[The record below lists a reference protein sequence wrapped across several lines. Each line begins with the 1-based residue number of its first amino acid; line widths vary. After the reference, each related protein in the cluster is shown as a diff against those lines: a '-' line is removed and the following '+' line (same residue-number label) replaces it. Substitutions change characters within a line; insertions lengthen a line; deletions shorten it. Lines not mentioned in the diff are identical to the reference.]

1 MTEDK
6 KLIIHTGTKEE
17 IIQIF
22 INQNSINKSTIT
34 TVGDE
39 LDDLNML
46 ILYNGYRMERCN
58 TELEKDIPKSVKSVS
73 ELINLIM

>member
-1 MTEDK
+1 M
-6 KLIIHTGTKEE
+6 IIHTGTKEE

-22 INQNSINKSTIT
+22 INQNSINKSIIT

-46 ILYNGYRMERCN
+46 ILYNGYRMNKCN
-58 TELEKDIPKSVKSVS
+58 MELEKKIQNSVKSIS
-73 ELINLIM
+73 EIIDLII